1 MSKKLLG
8 RAFVRVNGNTLASLP
23 GTAKLRIGGMARTP
37 INGDSGY
44 LGYTEKF
51 VNSEISLEYAVDEL
65 TDPIALN
72 DVKDAVVTFEADTGQ
87 VWVIRN
93 ATASGAEDNEVSSG
107 EGKATIKFFGDAA
120 QQV

>member
-8 RAFVRVNGNTLASLP
+8 RAFVRVNNNTMASLP
-23 GTAKLRIGGMARTP
+23 GTAKIKLGGIARTP
-37 INGDSGY
+37 VNGDSGY

-51 VNSEISLEYAVDEL
+51 VNSEISLEYAIDEKA
-65 TDPIALN
+65 DPISLN
-72 DVKDAVVTFEADTGQ
+72 NMTDTVVTFEADTGQ
-87 VWVIRN
+87 VWVMRN
-93 ATASGAEDNEVSSG
+93 ASATGADDSEISSG